1 MKMNETLSMQRKQ
14 ILMFGCLMYYLE
26 QEWKLED
33 VEHSVDERD
42 EILLEDV
49 QLNEKL
55 ELKCKEDTE
64 HDDDYET

>member
-1 MKMNETLSMQRKQ
+1 MEKIDFNVWLFDVLKKV
-14 ILMFGCLMYYLE
+14 LE

-55 ELKCKEDTE
+55 ELECKEDTE
-64 HDDDYET
+64 HDDDDET

>member
-1 MKMNETLSMQRKQ
+1 M
-14 ILMFGCLMYYLE
+14 MFGCLMYYLE

-55 ELKCKEDTE
+55 ELECKEDTE
-64 HDDDYET
+64 HDDDDET